1 MTPSADA
8 PYKIFG
14 ARRLIVWREFGKQV
28 PRPLCG
34 LGMIRVWVAGRDP
47 GRRFEAA
54 GRMRMP
60 WGQSASV
67 AFMFAEPRMLAAY
80 GGAGYIGQRG
90 ISPFSRA
97 WTIVRGKRVDR

>member
-1 MTPSADA
+1 MTASADA

-14 ARRLIVWREFGKQV
+14 ARWLIVSREFGKQV

-47 GRRFEAA
+47 GRRFEVA

-67 AFMFAEPRMLAAY
+67 AFMFAETRMLAGY

-90 ISPFSRA
+90 ISLFSRV